1 MIKLRTILLQS
12 NIYRVTIVGV
22 IIYALIVTLLPKYE
36 SVYKGSEVDFL
47 CSIDNY
53 KIEEDKMKLELVCKE
68 KLVGSYYFKNDEYKF
83 FKKKVNIGSSVIVKG
98 KLVSPKNNTVPYLFN
113 YKKYL
118 YNKRVYYTLK
128 IDNIKIL
135 NENSNPFIKLK
146 NRVIKHVN
154 SYKDS
159 TYLYAFILGKTELI
173 SDEVLTSY
181 RENGI
186 SHLFALSG
194 LHVSIFSSILLF
206 ILKKLR
212 FKEILNYVLIFIFL
226 LLFSFI
232 TGFSPSILRATLL
245 LFLLSINKVFY
256 LNIRTLDILYL
267 VFIILVIIN
276 PFIIYNLSFI
286 LSFTA
291 AFFLIFSSD
300 LLKGKN
306 YFVSLFKV
314 SLLSYF
320 ASLPLSIYYFGYTNL
335 LGTILNLVF
344 VPLVSFVVFPLTLLT
359 FIISKFYSI
368 LNITTNLLESLSLLF
383 NKFKIIIYFP
393 SINLIFVFIYL
404 SILMLYIKF
413 KKKICLYLIIV
424 LLIFFKIRPY
434 MDNNTYI
441 YYIDVGQGDSILVVT
456 PHLNKTILIDTGGI
470 VSFNENY
477 KSNIVKNKTIPF
489 FRRIGINKV
498 DYLFLTHGDYDHAGE
513 ANELLSNFC
522 VKKVFINKGNINNI
536 EKKINN
542 KEVLRLKNFVID
554 NIKVNS
560 LNNNVF
566 NNENDDSTILLF
578 NIYDYKFLFM
588 GDASI
593 KTEEY
598 LLNNYI
604 LPNVDI
610 LKVGHHG
617 SYTSTSTDFINVIKP
632 KYSVI
637 SVGENNMYKHPN
649 KNVLDI
655 LDNTKLFRTDV
666 DGTIEVK
673 ISKKGYKIKTYVP

>member
-36 SVYKGSEVDFL
+36 SVYKGSEEDFL

-68 KLVGSYYFKNDEYKF
+68 KLVGSYYFKDDEYKF
-83 FKKKVNIGSSVIVKG
+83 FKEKVNIGSSVSIKG

-128 IDNIKIL
+128 IDSIKIL

-245 LFLLSINKVFY
+245 FFLLSINKVFY

-393 SINLIFVFIYL
+393 RINLIFVFIYL

-649 KNVLDI
+649 KSVLDI

-673 ISKKGYKIKTYVP
+673 ISKKRYKIKTYVP

>member
-36 SVYKGSEVDFL
+36 SVYKESEEDFL

-53 KIEEDKMKLELVCKE
+53 KIEEDKMNLELACKE
-68 KLVGSYYFKNDEYKF
+68 KLVGSYYFKDDEYKF
-83 FKKKVNIGSSVIVKG
+83 FKEKVNIGNSVIVKG

-135 NENSNPFIKLK
+135 KENSNSFIKLK
-146 NRVIKHVN
+146 NKVIKHVN

-159 TYLYAFILGKTELI
+159 TYLYAFILGKAELI

-245 LFLLSINKVFY
+245 FFLLGINKVFY

-267 VFIILVIIN
+267 VFIILVIFN

-344 VPLVSFVVFPLTLLT
+344 VPLVSFVVFPLTLIT
-359 FIISKFYSI
+359 FIISKFYLI

-393 SINLIFVFIYL
+393 RINLIFVFIYL

-542 KEVLRLKNFVID
+542 KEVLTLKNFIID

-637 SVGENNMYKHPN
+637 SVGENNIYKHPN
-649 KNVLDI
+649 KSVLDI

-673 ISKKGYKIKTYVP
+673 INKKGYKIKTYVP

>member
-36 SVYKGSEVDFL
+36 SVYKGSEEDFL

-68 KLVGSYYFKNDEYKF
+68 KLVGSYYFKNDEYNF
-83 FKKKVNIGSSVIVKG
+83 FKEKVNIGNSVIVKG

-128 IDNIKIL
+128 IDSIKIL

-245 LFLLSINKVFY
+245 FFLLGINKVFY

-393 SINLIFVFIYL
+393 RINLIFVFIYL

-470 VSFNENY
+470 VRFNENY

-542 KEVLRLKNFVID
+542 KKVLTLKNFVID

-649 KNVLDI
+649 KSVLEI

-673 ISKKGYKIKTYVP
+673 ISKKGYKVKTYVP

>member
-36 SVYKGSEVDFL
+36 SVYKGSEEDFL

-68 KLVGSYYFKNDEYKF
+68 KLVGSYYFKNNEYKF
-83 FKKKVNIGSSVIVKG
+83 FKEKVNIGSSVIVKG

-118 YNKRVYYTLK
+118 YNKRIYYTLK
-128 IDNIKIL
+128 IDSIKIL

-206 ILKKLR
+206 ILKKLS

-245 LFLLSINKVFY
+245 FFLLGINKVFY

-306 YFVSLFKV
+306 YFISLFKV

-393 SINLIFVFIYL
+393 RMNLIFVFIYL

-434 MDNNTYI
+434 MDDNTYI

-470 VSFNENY
+470 VSFNKNY

-649 KNVLDI
+649 KSVLDI

>member
-36 SVYKGSEVDFL
+36 SVYKGSEEDFL

-53 KIEEDKMKLELVCKE
+53 KIEEDKMNLELACKE

-83 FKKKVNIGSSVIVKG
+83 FKEKVNIGSSVIVKG

-128 IDNIKIL
+128 IDSIKIL

-173 SDEVLTSY
+173 SDKVLTSY

-212 FKEILNYVLIFIFL
+212 FKEILNYVIIFIFL

-245 LFLLSINKVFY
+245 FFLLGINKVFY

-335 LGTILNLVF
+335 LGVILNLVF

-393 SINLIFVFIYL
+393 RINLIFVFIYL

-470 VSFNENY
+470 VSFNKNY

-542 KEVLRLKNFVID
+542 KEVLTLKNFVID

-566 NNENDDSTILLF
+566 NNENDDSTVLLF

-649 KNVLDI
+649 KSVLDI

-673 ISKKGYKIKTYVP
+673 ISKRRYKIKTYVP

>member
-36 SVYKGSEVDFL
+36 SVYKGSEEDFL

-53 KIEEDKMKLELVCKE
+53 KIEEDKMNLELVCKE

-83 FKKKVNIGSSVIVKG
+83 FKEKVNIGSSVIVKG

-135 NENSNPFIKLK
+135 KENSNPFIELK

-159 TYLYAFILGKTELI
+159 TYLYAFILGKAELI

-212 FKEILNYVLIFIFL
+212 FKEILNYILIFIFL

-245 LFLLSINKVFY
+245 FFLLGINKVFY

-344 VPLVSFVVFPLTLLT
+344 VPLVSFVVFPLTLIT
-359 FIISKFYSI
+359 FIISKFYLI

-393 SINLIFVFIYL
+393 RINLIFVFIYL

-542 KEVLRLKNFVID
+542 KEVLTLKNFVID

-649 KNVLDI
+649 KSVLDI

-673 ISKKGYKIKTYVP
+673 ISKKGYKFKTYVP

>member
-36 SVYKGSEVDFL
+36 SVYKGSEEDFL

-68 KLVGSYYFKNDEYKF
+68 KLVGSYYFKNDEYNF
-83 FKKKVNIGSSVIVKG
+83 FKEKVNIGSSVIVKG

-128 IDNIKIL
+128 IDSIKIL

-212 FKEILNYVLIFIFL
+212 FKEILNYVIIFIFL

-245 LFLLSINKVFY
+245 FFLLGINKVFY

-344 VPLVSFVVFPLTLLT
+344 VPLVSFVVFPLTFLT

-393 SINLIFVFIYL
+393 RMNLIFVFIYL

-424 LLIFFKIRPY
+424 LLIFFKIRRY

-441 YYIDVGQGDSILVVT
+441 YYIDVGQGDSILVMT

-513 ANELLSNFC
+513 ANELLNNFC

-542 KEVLRLKNFVID
+542 KEVLTLKNFVID

-617 SYTSTSTDFINVIKP
+617 SYTSTSTDFIKVIKP

-649 KNVLDI
+649 KSVLDI

>member
-36 SVYKGSEVDFL
+36 SVYKGSEEDFL

-53 KIEEDKMKLELVCKE
+53 KIEEDKMNLELVCKE

-83 FKKKVNIGSSVIVKG
+83 FKEKVNIGSSVIVKG

-128 IDNIKIL
+128 IDSIKIL

-212 FKEILNYVLIFIFL
+212 FKEILNYVIIFIFL

-245 LFLLSINKVFY
+245 FFLLGINKVFY

-344 VPLVSFVVFPLTLLT
+344 VPLVSFVVFPLTLLI

-393 SINLIFVFIYL
+393 RINLIFVFIYL

-477 KSNIVKNKTIPF
+477 KSNIIKNKTIPF

-637 SVGENNMYKHPN
+637 SVGENNIYKHPN
-649 KNVLDI
+649 KSVLDI

-673 ISKKGYKIKTYVP
+673 ISKKRYKIKTYVP

>member
-36 SVYKGSEVDFL
+36 SVYKESEEDFL

-135 NENSNPFIKLK
+135 KENSNPFIKLK

-245 LFLLSINKVFY
+245 FFLLGINKVFY

-306 YFVSLFKV
+306 YFISLFKV

-368 LNITTNLLESLSLLF
+368 LNIITNLLESLSLLF

-393 SINLIFVFIYL
+393 RINLIFVFIYL

-477 KSNIVKNKTIPF
+477 KSNIIKNKTIPF

-649 KNVLDI
+649 KSVLDI

-673 ISKKGYKIKTYVP
+673 ISKKRYKIKTYVP

>member
-36 SVYKGSEVDFL
+36 SVYKGSEEDFL

-83 FKKKVNIGSSVIVKG
+83 FKKKVNIGNRVIVKG

-128 IDNIKIL
+128 IDSIKIL

-245 LFLLSINKVFY
+245 FFLLSINKVFY

-393 SINLIFVFIYL
+393 RINLIFVFIYL

-456 PHLNKTILIDTGGI
+456 PHLKKTILIDTGGI

-513 ANELLSNFC
+513 ASELLSKFC

-542 KEVLRLKNFVID
+542 KEVLTLKNFVID

-649 KNVLDI
+649 KSVLDI

-673 ISKKGYKIKTYVP
+673 ISKKRYKIKTYVP

>member
-36 SVYKGSEVDFL
+36 SVYKGSEEDFL
-47 CSIDNY
+47 CSIDKY

-68 KLVGSYYFKNDEYKF
+68 KLVGSYYFKDDEYKF
-83 FKKKVNIGSSVIVKG
+83 FKEKVNIGSSVSIKG

-135 NENSNPFIKLK
+135 KENSNPFIKLK
-146 NRVIKHVN
+146 NKVIKHVN

-245 LFLLSINKVFY
+245 FFLLGINKVFY

-393 SINLIFVFIYL
+393 RINLIFVFIYL

-542 KEVLRLKNFVID
+542 KEVLMLKNFVID

-649 KNVLDI
+649 KSVLDI
-655 LDNTKLFRTDV
+655 LDNTKLLRTDV

>member
-36 SVYKGSEVDFL
+36 SVYKGSEEDFL

-83 FKKKVNIGSSVIVKG
+83 FKEKVNIGSSVIVKG

-128 IDNIKIL
+128 IDSIKIL

-245 LFLLSINKVFY
+245 FFLLGVNKVFY

-393 SINLIFVFIYL
+393 RINLIFVFIYL

-434 MDNNTYI
+434 MDSNTYI
-441 YYIDVGQGDSILVVT
+441 YYIDVGQGDSILVLT
-456 PHLNKTILIDTGGI
+456 PHLNKIILIDTGGI

-649 KNVLDI
+649 KSVLDI

>member
-36 SVYKGSEVDFL
+36 SVYKGSEEDFL

-68 KLVGSYYFKNDEYKF
+68 KLVGSYYFKDDEYKF
-83 FKKKVNIGSSVIVKG
+83 FKEKVNIGSSVSIKG

-135 NENSNPFIKLK
+135 KENSNPFIKLK

-245 LFLLSINKVFY
+245 FFLLGINKVFY

-300 LLKGKN
+300 LLKGRN

-393 SINLIFVFIYL
+393 KIYLIFVFIYL

-542 KEVLRLKNFVID
+542 KEVLMLKNFVID

-566 NNENDDSTILLF
+566 NNENDNSTVLLF

-649 KNVLDI
+649 KSVLDI

>member
-36 SVYKGSEVDFL
+36 SVYKGSEEDFL

-83 FKKKVNIGSSVIVKG
+83 FKEKVNIGSSVIVKG

-128 IDNIKIL
+128 IDSIKIL

-245 LFLLSINKVFY
+245 FFLLSINKVFY

-335 LGTILNLVF
+335 LGIILNLVF

-393 SINLIFVFIYL
+393 RINLIFVFIYL
-404 SILMLYIKF
+404 SIFMLYIKF

-489 FRRIGINKV
+489 FRRIGINRV

-542 KEVLRLKNFVID
+542 KEVLTLKNFVID

-649 KNVLDI
+649 KSVLDI

>member
-36 SVYKGSEVDFL
+36 SVYKGSEEDFL

-53 KIEEDKMKLELVCKE
+53 KIEENKMKLELICKE
-68 KLVGSYYFKNDEYKF
+68 KLVGSYYFKNDEYNF
-83 FKKKVNIGSSVIVKG
+83 FKEKVNIGSSVIVKG

-128 IDNIKIL
+128 IDSIKIL

-173 SDEVLTSY
+173 SDKVLTSY

-212 FKEILNYVLIFIFL
+212 FKEILNYVIIFIFL

-245 LFLLSINKVFY
+245 FFLLGINKVFY

-393 SINLIFVFIYL
+393 RMNLIFVFIYL

-456 PHLNKTILIDTGGI
+456 PHLKKTILIDTGGI

-542 KEVLRLKNFVID
+542 KEVLTLKNFVID

-617 SYTSTSTDFINVIKP
+617 SYASTSTDFINVIKP

-649 KNVLDI
+649 KSVLDI

-673 ISKKGYKIKTYVP
+673 ISKKGYKVKTYVP

>member
-36 SVYKGSEVDFL
+36 SVYKGSEEDFL

-68 KLVGSYYFKNDEYKF
+68 KLVGSYYFKNNEYRF
-83 FKKKVNIGSSVIVKG
+83 FKEKVNIGSSVIVKG

-128 IDNIKIL
+128 IDSIKIL

-245 LFLLSINKVFY
+245 FFLLGINKVFY

-300 LLKGKN
+300 LLKSKN

-393 SINLIFVFIYL
+393 RINLIFVFIYL

-434 MDNNTYI
+434 MDSNTYI

-542 KEVLRLKNFVID
+542 KEVLTLKNFVID

-649 KNVLDI
+649 KSVLDI
-655 LDNTKLFRTDV
+655 LDNTKLFRTDI

>member
-36 SVYKGSEVDFL
+36 SVYKGSEEDFL

-68 KLVGSYYFKNDEYKF
+68 KLVGSYYFKNDEYNF
-83 FKKKVNIGSSVIVKG
+83 FKENINIGSSVSVKG

-118 YNKRVYYTLK
+118 YNKRVYYILK
-128 IDNIKIL
+128 IDSIKIL
-135 NENSNPFIKLK
+135 NENSNLFIKLK

-245 LFLLSINKVFY
+245 FFLLGINKVFY

-335 LGTILNLVF
+335 LGTIFNLVF

-359 FIISKFYSI
+359 FIISKFSLV

-393 SINLIFVFIYL
+393 RINLIFVFIYL
-404 SILMLYIKF
+404 SILMLFIKF

-617 SYTSTSTDFINVIKP
+617 SYTSTSADFINVIKP

-649 KNVLDI
+649 KSVLDI
-655 LDNTKLFRTDV
+655 LNNTKLFRTDV

-673 ISKKGYKIKTYVP
+673 INKKGYKIKTYVP

>member
-36 SVYKGSEVDFL
+36 SVYKGSEEDFL

-128 IDNIKIL
+128 IDSIKIL

-245 LFLLSINKVFY
+245 FFLLSINKVFY

-393 SINLIFVFIYL
+393 RINLIFVFIYL

-456 PHLNKTILIDTGGI
+456 PHLKKTILIDTGGI

-513 ANELLSNFC
+513 ASELLSNFC

>member
-36 SVYKGSEVDFL
+36 SVYKGSEEDFL

-68 KLVGSYYFKNDEYKF
+68 KLVGSYYFKNDEYNF
-83 FKKKVNIGSSVIVKG
+83 FKEKVNIGNSVIVKG

-118 YNKRVYYTLK
+118 CNKRVYYTLK

-135 NENSNPFIKLK
+135 KENSNPFIKLK

-245 LFLLSINKVFY
+245 FFLLSINKVFY

-393 SINLIFVFIYL
+393 RINLIFVFIYL

-413 KKKICLYLIIV
+413 KKKICLYLIMV

-513 ANELLSNFC
+513 ANDLLSNFC

-649 KNVLDI
+649 KSVLDI

>member
-36 SVYKGSEVDFL
+36 SVYKGSEEDFL

-68 KLVGSYYFKNDEYKF
+68 KLVGSYYFKDDEYKF
-83 FKKKVNIGSSVIVKG
+83 FKEKVNIGSSVSIKG

-135 NENSNPFIKLK
+135 KENSNPFIKLK
-146 NRVIKHVN
+146 NKVIKHVN

-245 LFLLSINKVFY
+245 FFLLSINKVFY

-393 SINLIFVFIYL
+393 RINLIFVFIYL

-513 ANELLSNFC
+513 ASELLSNFC

-649 KNVLDI
+649 KSVLDI

>member
-245 LFLLSINKVFY
+245 FFLLGINKVFY

-267 VFIILVIIN
+267 VFIILAIIN

-393 SINLIFVFIYL
+393 RINLIFVFIYL

-456 PHLNKTILIDTGGI
+456 PHLNKIILIDTGGI

-477 KSNIVKNKTIPF
+477 KSNIIKNKTIPF

-513 ANELLSNFC
+513 ATELLSNFC

-542 KEVLRLKNFVID
+542 KEVLTLKNFVID

-637 SVGENNMYKHPN
+637 SVEENNMYKHPN
-649 KNVLDI
+649 KSVLDI

-673 ISKKGYKIKTYVP
+673 ISKKGYKVRTYVP

>member
-36 SVYKGSEVDFL
+36 SVYKGSEEDFL

-83 FKKKVNIGSSVIVKG
+83 FKKKVNIGNRVIVKG

-128 IDNIKIL
+128 IDSIKIL

-245 LFLLSINKVFY
+245 FFLLSINKVFY

-393 SINLIFVFIYL
+393 RINLIFVFIYL

-456 PHLNKTILIDTGGI
+456 PHLKKTILIDTGGI

-513 ANELLSNFC
+513 ASELLSNFC

-542 KEVLRLKNFVID
+542 KEVLTLKNFVID

-649 KNVLDI
+649 KSVLDI

>member
-36 SVYKGSEVDFL
+36 SVYKGSEEDFL

-68 KLVGSYYFKNDEYKF
+68 KLVGSYYFENDEYKF
-83 FKKKVNIGSSVIVKG
+83 FKEKVNIGSSVRVKG
-98 KLVSPKNNTVPYLFN
+98 KLASPKNNTVPYLFN

-128 IDNIKIL
+128 IDSIKIL
-135 NENSNPFIKLK
+135 NINSNPFIKLK

-245 LFLLSINKVFY
+245 FFLLGVNKVFY

-393 SINLIFVFIYL
+393 RINLIFVFIYL

-434 MDNNTYI
+434 MDSNTYI
-441 YYIDVGQGDSILVVT
+441 YYIDVGQGDSILVLT
-456 PHLNKTILIDTGGI
+456 PHLNKIILIDTGGI

-649 KNVLDI
+649 KSVLDI

>member
-36 SVYKGSEVDFL
+36 SVYKGSEEDFL

-68 KLVGSYYFKNDEYKF
+68 KLVGSYYFKDDEYKF
-83 FKKKVNIGSSVIVKG
+83 FKEKVNIGSSVSIKG

-135 NENSNPFIKLK
+135 KENSNPFIKLK
-146 NRVIKHVN
+146 NKVIKHVN

-159 TYLYAFILGKTELI
+159 TYLYAFILGKTELV

-245 LFLLSINKVFY
+245 FFLLGINKVFY

-344 VPLVSFVVFPLTLLT
+344 VPLVSFVVFPLTLFT

-393 SINLIFVFIYL
+393 RINLIFVFIYL

-441 YYIDVGQGDSILVVT
+441 YYMDVGQGDSILVVT
-456 PHLNKTILIDTGGI
+456 PHLNKTILIDTGGM
-470 VSFNENY
+470 VSFNKNY

-513 ANELLSNFC
+513 ANVLLSNFC
-522 VKKVFINKGNINNI
+522 VKKVIINKGNINNI

-566 NNENDDSTILLF
+566 NNENDNSTVLLF

-649 KNVLDI
+649 KSVLDI

>member
-36 SVYKGSEVDFL
+36 SVYKGSEEDFL

-53 KIEEDKMKLELVCKE
+53 KIEEDKMNLELVCKE

-83 FKKKVNIGSSVIVKG
+83 FKEKVNIGSSVIVKG

-128 IDNIKIL
+128 IDSIKIL

-245 LFLLSINKVFY
+245 FFLLSINKVFY

-393 SINLIFVFIYL
+393 RINLIFVFIYL

-470 VSFNENY
+470 VSFNKNY

-542 KEVLRLKNFVID
+542 KEVLTLKNFVID
-554 NIKVNS
+554 NIKVDS

-649 KNVLDI
+649 KSVLDI

>member
-36 SVYKGSEVDFL
+36 SVYKGSEEDFL

-128 IDNIKIL
+128 IDSIKIL

-245 LFLLSINKVFY
+245 FFLLSINKVFY

-276 PFIIYNLSFI
+276 PFIIYNLNFI

-393 SINLIFVFIYL
+393 RINLIFVFIYL

-566 NNENDDSTILLF
+566 NNENDDSTIL
-578 NIYDYKFLFM
+578 I
-588 GDASI
+588 
-593 KTEEY
+593 
-598 LLNNYI
+598 
-604 LPNVDI
+604 
-610 LKVGHHG
+610 
-617 SYTSTSTDFINVIKP
+617 
-632 KYSVI
+632 
-637 SVGENNMYKHPN
+637 
-649 KNVLDI
+649 
-655 LDNTKLFRTDV
+655 
-666 DGTIEVK
+666 
-673 ISKKGYKIKTYVP
+673 

>member
-36 SVYKGSEVDFL
+36 SVYKGSEEDFL

-68 KLVGSYYFKNDEYKF
+68 KLVGSYYFENDEYKF
-83 FKKKVNIGSSVIVKG
+83 FKEKVNIGSSVRVKG

-128 IDNIKIL
+128 IDSIKIL
-135 NENSNPFIKLK
+135 NINSNPFIKLK

-245 LFLLSINKVFY
+245 FFLLGVNKVFY

-286 LSFTA
+286 LSFTV

-393 SINLIFVFIYL
+393 RINLIFVFIYL

-434 MDNNTYI
+434 MDSNTYI
-441 YYIDVGQGDSILVVT
+441 YYIDVGQGDSILVLT
-456 PHLNKTILIDTGGI
+456 PHLNKIILIDTGGI

-649 KNVLDI
+649 KSVLDI

>member
-36 SVYKGSEVDFL
+36 SVYKGSEEDFL

-83 FKKKVNIGSSVIVKG
+83 FKEKVNIGSSVIVKG

-135 NENSNPFIKLK
+135 KENSNPFIKLK

-245 LFLLSINKVFY
+245 FFLLGINKVFY

-393 SINLIFVFIYL
+393 RSNLIFVFIYL

-542 KEVLRLKNFVID
+542 KEVLMLKNFVID

-566 NNENDDSTILLF
+566 NNENDNSTVLLF

-637 SVGENNMYKHPN
+637 SVGENNIYKHPN
-649 KNVLDI
+649 KSVLDI

>member
-36 SVYKGSEVDFL
+36 SVYKGSEEDFL

-53 KIEEDKMKLELVCKE
+53 KIEEDKMNLELVCKE

-83 FKKKVNIGSSVIVKG
+83 FKEKVNIGSSVIVKG

-135 NENSNPFIKLK
+135 KENSNPFIKLK

-154 SYKDS
+154 SYKES

-245 LFLLSINKVFY
+245 FFLLSINKVFY

>member
-36 SVYKGSEVDFL
+36 SVYKGSEEDFL

-83 FKKKVNIGSSVIVKG
+83 FKEKVNIGSSVIVKG

-135 NENSNPFIKLK
+135 KENSNPFIKLK

-245 LFLLSINKVFY
+245 FFLLSINKVFY

-393 SINLIFVFIYL
+393 RINLIFVFIYL

-477 KSNIVKNKTIPF
+477 KSNIIKNKTIPF

-649 KNVLDI
+649 KSVLDI

-673 ISKKGYKIKTYVP
+673 ISKKRYKIKTYVP

>member
-36 SVYKGSEVDFL
+36 SVYKGSEEDFL

-83 FKKKVNIGSSVIVKG
+83 FKEKVNIGSSVIVKG

-128 IDNIKIL
+128 IDSIKIL

-245 LFLLSINKVFY
+245 FFLLSINKVFY

-393 SINLIFVFIYL
+393 RINLIFVFIYL

-489 FRRIGINKV
+489 FRRIGINRV

-542 KEVLRLKNFVID
+542 KEVLMLKNFVID

-649 KNVLDI
+649 KSVLDI

>member
-36 SVYKGSEVDFL
+36 SVYKGSEEDFL

-53 KIEEDKMKLELVCKE
+53 KIEEDKMNLELVCKE

-83 FKKKVNIGSSVIVKG
+83 FKEKVNIGSSVIVKG

-128 IDNIKIL
+128 IDSIKIL

-245 LFLLSINKVFY
+245 FFLLSINKVFY

-320 ASLPLSIYYFGYTNL
+320 ASLPLSIYYFEYTNL

-344 VPLVSFVVFPLTLLT
+344 VPLVSFVVFPLTLIT
-359 FIISKFYSI
+359 FIISKFYLI

-393 SINLIFVFIYL
+393 RINLIFVFIYL

-424 LLIFFKIRPY
+424 LLIFFKIKPY

-441 YYIDVGQGDSILVVT
+441 YYLDVGQGDSILVVT

-489 FRRIGINKV
+489 FRRIGINRV

-513 ANELLSNFC
+513 ANVLLSNFC

-637 SVGENNMYKHPN
+637 SVGENNIYKHPN

-673 ISKKGYKIKTYVP
+673 ISKKRYKIKTYVP

>member
-36 SVYKGSEVDFL
+36 SVYKGSEEDFL

-83 FKKKVNIGSSVIVKG
+83 FKEKVNIGSSVSIKG

-135 NENSNPFIKLK
+135 KENSNPFIKLK

-212 FKEILNYVLIFIFL
+212 FKEILNYVIIFIFL

-245 LFLLSINKVFY
+245 FFLLGINKVLY

-286 LSFTA
+286 LSFTV

-359 FIISKFYSI
+359 FIISKFYSM

-393 SINLIFVFIYL
+393 RINLIFVFIYL

-542 KEVLRLKNFVID
+542 KEVLMLKNFVID

-637 SVGENNMYKHPN
+637 SVGENNIYKHPN
-649 KNVLDI
+649 KSVLDI

>member
-36 SVYKGSEVDFL
+36 SVYKGSEEDFL

-53 KIEEDKMKLELVCKE
+53 KIEEDKMNLELACKE

-135 NENSNPFIKLK
+135 KENSNSFIKLK
-146 NRVIKHVN
+146 NKVIKHVN

-245 LFLLSINKVFY
+245 FFLLSINKVFY

-393 SINLIFVFIYL
+393 RINLIFVFIYL

-441 YYIDVGQGDSILVVT
+441 YYLDVGQGDSILLVT
-456 PHLNKTILIDTGGI
+456 QHLNKTILIDTGGI

-649 KNVLDI
+649 KSVLDI

-673 ISKKGYKIKTYVP
+673 ISKKRYKIKTYVP

>member
-36 SVYKGSEVDFL
+36 SVYKGSEEDFL

-83 FKKKVNIGSSVIVKG
+83 FKEKVNIGSSVIVKG

-128 IDNIKIL
+128 IDSIKIL

-245 LFLLSINKVFY
+245 FFLLSINKVFY

-335 LGTILNLVF
+335 LGIILNLVF

-393 SINLIFVFIYL
+393 RINLIFVFIYL
-404 SILMLYIKF
+404 SIFMLYIKF

-489 FRRIGINKV
+489 FRRIGINRV

-542 KEVLRLKNFVID
+542 KEVLMLKNFVID

-649 KNVLDI
+649 KSVLDI

>member
-36 SVYKGSEVDFL
+36 SVYKGSEEDFL

-53 KIEEDKMKLELVCKE
+53 KIEEDKMNLELVCKE

-83 FKKKVNIGSSVIVKG
+83 FKEKVNIGSSVIVKG

-135 NENSNPFIKLK
+135 KENSNPFIKLK

-159 TYLYAFILGKTELI
+159 TYLSAFILGKTELI

-245 LFLLSINKVFY
+245 FFLLSINKVFY

-393 SINLIFVFIYL
+393 RINLIFVFIYL

-456 PHLNKTILIDTGGI
+456 PHLKKTILIDTGGI

-513 ANELLSNFC
+513 ASELLSNFC

-542 KEVLRLKNFVID
+542 KEVLTLKNFVID

-649 KNVLDI
+649 KSVLDI

-673 ISKKGYKIKTYVP
+673 ISKKRYKIKTYVP

>member
-128 IDNIKIL
+128 IDSIKIL

-245 LFLLSINKVFY
+245 FFLLSINKVFY

-393 SINLIFVFIYL
+393 RINLIFVFIYL

-489 FRRIGINKV
+489 FRRIGINRV

-542 KEVLRLKNFVID
+542 KEVLMLKNFVID

-649 KNVLDI
+649 KSVLDI

-673 ISKKGYKIKTYVP
+673 ISKKRYKIKTYVP

>member
-83 FKKKVNIGSSVIVKG
+83 FKEKVNIGSSVIVKG

-154 SYKDS
+154 SYKES

-245 LFLLSINKVFY
+245 FFLLGINKVFY

-393 SINLIFVFIYL
+393 RINLIFVFIYL

-441 YYIDVGQGDSILVVT
+441 YYLDVGQGDSILVVT

-489 FRRIGINKV
+489 FRRIGINRV

-513 ANELLSNFC
+513 ANVLLSNFC

-637 SVGENNMYKHPN
+637 SVGENNIYKHPN

-673 ISKKGYKIKTYVP
+673 ISKKRYKIKTYVP

>member
-36 SVYKGSEVDFL
+36 SVYKGSEEDFL

-83 FKKKVNIGSSVIVKG
+83 FKEKVNIGSSVIVKG

-146 NRVIKHVN
+146 NKVIKHVN

-245 LFLLSINKVFY
+245 FFLLSINKVFY

-393 SINLIFVFIYL
+393 RINLIFVFIYL
-404 SILMLYIKF
+404 SIFMLYIKF

-456 PHLNKTILIDTGGI
+456 PHLKKTILIDTGGI

-513 ANELLSNFC
+513 ANVLLSNFC

-649 KNVLDI
+649 KSVLDI

-673 ISKKGYKIKTYVP
+673 ISKKRYKIKTYVP